1 MASSLGGFTVNV
13 VSSRRRTPAL
23 LVLVASLLA
32 LAVAGPAHAAGP
44 YPGLTDLS
52 AAKRSKLS
60 PRLYALTRDPL
71 SGASANAQADG
82 VDLPRSGA
90 GSLVRSDS
98 GALMVYV
105 RVTDTSDATL
115 GELRAAGVAP
125 THVSNRYRV
134 VTGFVMPLG
143 LSRVASVAAVRSVS
157 EAIRPQTS
165 RTGAKAAGKATLVG
179 TFVTCGSRTSEGVR
193 HIAADSARGSYEVDG
208 TGIEVGILS
217 DSYDVTGGDA
227 TSAAQDIA
235 SGDIPGP
242 GNPCG
247 RLSPVSNLDEINDTT
262 DAIDEGRGM
271 AQIVH
276 DLAPG
281 AELSFAS
288 AFNGLFSFADNIAAL
303 RAAGAEVIVDD
314 VIYFDEP
321 MFQKGPVDIAIANV
335 VADGALYF
343 TAAGNSNVIVGGSNV
358 GSYEAPAYRPV
369 GCPAAITA
377 FNAGYGDCHDFDTG
391 AGADV
396 TDNITVNPGGG
407 FLSVFQWAQPW
418 NNVGT
423 DLDVF
428 LLNSATGAIIAGSV
442 EDQETDPS
450 TAIPSEVYSW
460 SNTTGSPMTVQVVL
474 ARWSG
479 APAPRVKFLFAGAG
493 GITSIQF
500 NSSTGGD
507 IVGPTVWGHSGTPE
521 GFSVGAVRYD
531 TRTTPEAFSSR
542 GPRTLYFGPADG
554 TTPAGPLGA
563 PQVVAVPH
571 MAATDGGANTFFGS
585 NVGGTWRFFGTSA
598 AAPHAAAAAA
608 LMWEREL
615 PGTLSRAAALSAFT
629 ATGHPVPTQG
639 GPTAVGLGLID
650 ALGAADLMVP
660 TGFLRV
666 TTSPAVPSQIVVDGE
681 IRDNWGLEWVKVSA
695 GQHTVSFTDVQGYA
709 TPVDQVVNVTA
720 GNTTV
725 VTGTFVPQALLR
737 VLTNPAV
744 PGTITVDGIRR
755 NDWGMW
761 TYFPPG
767 AHQVCFLAVL
777 AFLPPTCQNINLAAG
792 TGNADVTGLY
802 TASGGAPGEPGPLGE
817 LRVTTS
823 PALPSQISVDG
834 NVTDNWGLTWLKLT
848 PGAKV
853 VGFSDVE
860 GWTTPANLNPNV
872 PSGGTATVAGTFVQR
887 GLLRVTTSPAIP
899 GNGATVFVDGVP
911 RNDFGNWTWYP
922 TGSHEVCYGFVD
934 GLFSPICQTVTLTAG
949 NQTTVSGTYVT
960 DP

>member
-1 MASSLGGFTVNV
+1 MASNLGGFTMNAAP
-13 VSSRRRTPAL
+13 SKRRGPAL
-23 LVLVASLLA
+23 VVVLASLVA
-32 LAVAGPAHAAGP
+32 LAVGAPAYAAGP
-44 YPGLTDLS
+44 YPGLTDLR
-52 AAKRSKLS
+52 AAKQSKLS
-60 PRLYALTRDPL
+60 PRLFALTRDPL

-90 GSLVRSDS
+90 GSLVRSDA

-105 RVTDTSDATL
+105 RVANTSDATL
-115 GELRAAGVAP
+115 GELRAAGVTP
-125 THVSNRYRV
+125 THVSARYGV
-134 VTGFVMPLG
+134 VTGFVLPLA
-143 LSRVASVAAVRSVS
+143 LSRVAAVPTVRSVT
-157 EAIRPQTS
+157 EAIRPQTARS
-165 RTGAKAAGKATLVG
+165 GAKAATKATQAG
-179 TFVTCGSRTSEGVR
+179 TFVNCGSRTSEGVR
-193 HIAADSARGSYEVDG
+193 HLAADSARGSYEVDG

-217 DSYDVTGGDA
+217 DSYDVAAGDA
-227 TSAAQDIA
+227 TSAAQDVA

-247 RLSPVSNLDEINDTT
+247 RLTPVQNLDEIDDAT

-281 AELSFAS
+281 AEISFAS
-288 AFNGLFSFADNIAAL
+288 AFNGLFSFADNIANL
-303 RAAGAEVIVDD
+303 RDAGAEVIVDD

-321 MFQKGPVDIAIANV
+321 MFQKGPIDIAIADV
-335 VADGALYF
+335 VSDGALYF
-343 TAAGNSNVIVGGSNV
+343 TSAGNSNVIVGGNNV
-358 GSYEAPAYRPV
+358 GSYEAPAYRPAT
-369 GCPAAITA
+369 CPAAITA
-377 FNAGYGDCHDFDTG
+377 FNAGYGDCHDFDTSG
-391 AGADV
+391 GVDV
-396 TDNITVNPGGG
+396 TDNITVSPGGG
-407 FLSVFQWAQPW
+407 FVNVFQWAQSW

-428 LLNSATGAIIAGSV
+428 LLNAATGAILAGSV
-442 EDQETDPS
+442 ADQETDPS
-450 TAIPSEVYSW
+450 TSIPSEVYSW
-460 SNTTGSPMTVQVVL
+460 GNTSGSPMTVQIVL

-479 APAPRVKFLFAGAG
+479 TPAPRVKFLFAGAA
-493 GITSIQF
+493 GITSVQF
-500 NSSTGGD
+500 NTSTGGD
-507 IVGPTVWGHSGTPE
+507 VVGPTVWGHSGTPD

-554 TTPAGPLGA
+554 TNPAAPLGA
-563 PQVVAVPH
+563 PDVLAVPH
-571 MAATDGGANTFFGS
+571 IAATDGGANTFFGS
-585 NVGGTWRFFGTSA
+585 FVSGTWRFFGTSA

-608 LMWEREL
+608 LMWERKL
-615 PGTLSRAAALSAFT
+615 PGALTRAAALSAFT

-681 IRDNWGLEWVKVSA
+681 IRDNWGLEWVKVPA
-695 GQHTVSFTDVQGYA
+695 GQHTVSFTDVQGFA
-709 TPVDQVVNVTA
+709 TPADQVVNVTA
-720 GNTTV
+720 GNTTA

-744 PGTITVDGIRR
+744 AGTITIDGIRR
-755 NDWGMW
+755 NDWGVW

-777 AFLPPTCQNINLAAG
+777 AFLPPSCQNVNLAAG
-792 TGNADVTGLY
+792 TGNADVTGVY
-802 TASGGAPGEPGPLGE
+802 TPSAGAPGEVGPLGE

-834 NVTDNWGLTWLKLT
+834 NIADNWGLTWMKTT
-848 PGAKV
+848 PGVHAV
-853 VGFSDVE
+853 SFTDVE
-860 GWTTPANLNPNV
+860 GYTTPATLNPNV
-872 PSGGTATVAGTFVQR
+872 PSGGTATVAGVFTQR
-887 GLLRVTTSPAIP
+887 GLLRVTTTPAIP

-934 GLFSPICQTVTLTAG
+934 GLFAPICQTVTLTAG
-949 NQTTVSGTYVT
+949 NQTTVNGTYVT